1 MSLLDSQAS
10 QMVMVHCAS
19 CNVPFAIYTAHD
31 RRLRDTRAD
40 FYCPTG
46 HCNVYR
52 GKTDLDKAREER
64 DKAREERDN
73 AQRRANNTQAE
84 IERLRRDQRLKKCPH
99 CFKRVIHLSAH
110 VKRAHKK

>member
-10 QMVMVHCAS
+10 QMVMIHCAN

-31 RRLRDTRAD
+31 RRLRDTHTD

-52 GKTDLDKAREER
+52 GKTDLDRTREER
-64 DKAREERDN
+64 DSAQQRADN
-73 AQRRANNTQAE
+73 MQAE
-84 IERLRRDQRLKKCPH
+84 LERLRREQHLKKCPH
-99 CFKRVIHLSAH
+99 CSKRVIHLSAH

>member
-10 QMVMVHCAS
+10 QMVMIHCANY
-19 CNVPFAIYTAHD
+19 NVPFAIYTAHD
-31 RRLRDTRAD
+31 RRLRDTHAD
-40 FYCPTG
+40 FYCPNG

-64 DKAREERDN
+64 DS
-73 AQRRANNTQAE
+73 AQRRANNMQAE

-99 CFKRVIHLSAH
+99 CPKRVVHLSAH
-110 VKRAHKK
+110 IKRAHKK

>member
-10 QMVMVHCAS
+10 QMVMIHCAN

-31 RRLRDTRAD
+31 YRLRDTHAH
-40 FYCPTG
+40 FYCPNG
-46 HCNVYR
+46 HSNVYR

-64 DKAREERDN
+64 DS
-73 AQRRANNTQAE
+73 AQRRADNMQVE

-99 CFKRVIHLSAH
+99 CSKRVIHLSAH
-110 VKRAHKK
+110 IKRAHKK